1 VVIEVLPEGEDM
13 IFDLFGFTTNAMGS
27 QDKKENQ

>member
-1 VVIEVLPEGEDM
+1 VVIDVLPAGEDM
-13 IFDLFGFTTNAMGS
+13 IFDLFGFTTNTIGS